1 MSHPFDLNL
10 SDLEA
15 IEIDFGEELT
25 DREAAQISGG
35 HSGGDNV
42 QCISAPCPG
51 SETGG
56 STFPGIV
63 YPTSPSLPIRFSVP
77 TFSNI
82 NLPPFNQPEPEPDV
96 TTLAVGE
103 EGGGWYG
110 TGY

>member
-1 MSHPFDLNL
+1 MSHPFNLNL

-25 DREAAQISGG
+25 DEEAARVSGG
-35 HSGGDNV
+35 HNDV

-56 STFPGIV
+56 SIFPSI
-63 YPTSPSLPIRFSVP
+63 PLPIRFSVP
-77 TFSNI
+77 KFSNI

-110 TGY
+110 IGY